1 MSKKQCEN
9 PAVYRFTW
17 PGKDEDYICA
27 IHAMK
32 MEWVANSLGLYVQL
46 VRLELD
52 EMGQHQCCQMVT
64 EEERETEEE

>member
-27 IHAMK
+27 IHAVK
-32 MEWVANSLGLYVQL
+32 TDALAHHIGLQL
-46 VRLELD
+46 QFIPLTPE
-52 EMGQHQCCQMVT
+52 EMGEHVCFQMVH
-64 EEERETEEE
+64 EAEGE